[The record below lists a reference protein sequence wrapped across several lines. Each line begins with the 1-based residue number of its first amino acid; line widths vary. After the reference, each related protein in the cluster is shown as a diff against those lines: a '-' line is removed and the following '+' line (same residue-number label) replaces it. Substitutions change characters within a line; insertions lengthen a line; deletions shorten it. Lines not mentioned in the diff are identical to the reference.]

1 MFKVSEVDILV
12 TCRALDEGLNVPNAN
27 AAVIGASTRST
38 RQRIQRLGRVL
49 RVAPGKEH
57 ADVATIFATDHER
70 QLLEGEAEALNDVA
84 ETRWYRINL

>member
-1 MFKVSEVDILV
+1 MFKAGEFDILV

-27 AAVIGASTRST
+27 AAVVGASTRST

-49 RVAPGKEH
+49 RVAPEKGH

-70 QLLEGEAEALNDVA
+70 NSLQREAESLADVA
-84 ETRWYRINL
+84 ETRWYQVDV